1 MLIGPAEVARLSNN
15 KTPLSDD
22 GRLSTREL
30 QWDLHHHLINMEGS
44 RKADRSIRIQGNSV
58 ADNGYTNIMLEAF
71 IGGRYPQFL
80 PDDIA
85 KSNPVYHGICN
96 CKLCLHKYGTSA
108 EKPSSKERIVSREK
122 VNYCQYMVH
131 ALLPI
136 LKHFDQEQKHEMA
149 LEARIQGNS
158 EIASEIH
165 LVYHR
170 LTYAYKSQIII
181 VMSVYTARI
190 FPHNFCRISIANYHR
205 SCPSC
210 SYDLCLGCCQEV
222 RSGCL
227 QRGDGWKVK
236 ENSTISC
243 PPKEL
248 GGCSCRLL
256 ELKFGDNDFSNKNLR
271 KAARWECC
279 GDNYL
284 YFERIQEIQD
294 SDQEHFQMHWIN
306 GEPVIVGDALDMAS
320 GLSCDPMILTRALR
334 KKKTSKVFKNQQH
347 REETASDCL
356 LWSEVDHPIHDQT
369 FYLTS
374 EHKKKLHNE
383 YGIEPWS
390 FVQKL
395 KEAVLIPAGCPYQ
408 FRNLKSCIKVAVE
421 FISLESVNEYICL
434 TEEYRALPQ
443 NHLAKE
449 DEVEVVLGYSISCS
463 ISPDDADVH
472 IVLGVRYNLSK
483 EYDKVIGSFQTALKP
498 KLWDYSLWNK
508 LGAIQG

>member
-1 MLIGPAEVARLSNN
+1 MAVIQAKAVLEDMNDHIGEMKKKRNHEEDGKGSEILKLPSMAKEKSFTARNV
-15 KTPLSDD
+15 
-22 GRLSTREL
+22 
-30 QWDLHHHLINMEGS
+30 I
-44 RKADRSIRIQGNSV
+44 
-58 ADNGYTNIMLEAF
+58 
-71 IGGRYPQFL
+71 
-80 PDDIA
+80 PD
-85 KSNPVYHGICN
+85 NPVCG
-96 CKLCLHKYGTSA
+96 A
-108 EKPSSKERIVSREK
+108 
-122 VNYCQYMVH
+122 
-131 ALLPI
+131 
-136 LKHFDQEQKHEMA
+136 FDV
-149 LEARIQGNS
+149 GN
-158 EIASEIH
+158 
-165 LVYHR
+165 
-170 LTYAYKSQIII
+170 
-181 VMSVYTARI
+181 
-190 FPHNFCRISIANYHR
+190 
-205 SCPSC
+205 
-210 SYDLCLGCCQEV
+210 
-222 RSGCL
+222 
-227 QRGDGWKVK
+227 
-236 ENSTISC
+236 
-243 PPKEL
+243 
-248 GGCSCRLL
+248 
-256 ELKFGDNDFSNKNLR
+256 NDFSNKNLR

-395 KEAVLIPAGCPYQ
+395 KEAVLIPAGCCAGLFNKAAQ
-408 FRNLKSCIKVAVE
+408 
-421 FISLESVNEYICL
+421 
-434 TEEYRALPQ
+434 
-443 NHLAKE
+443 
-449 DEVEVVLGYSISCS
+449 

-472 IVLGVRYNLSK
+472 IVLCVRYNLSK